1 MKLPAF
7 RLSVIGDLFESV
19 ARWADRHSPQTLF
32 ARALIIIVVPMLLLQ
47 ALSAWWFYSQR
58 GDNVTNRLAI
68 LLVRDLRML
77 IALRA
82 QFPDEA
88 HRAWIINHS
97 AQDLLLYVSFRKGIV
112 RPFKNPEYF
121 DIAAREV
128 QGALE
133 ADLKRPYYI
142 DNDIGGEQMLIEIQ
156 LNDGDV
162 MDVLVPHLRL
172 TFGSSFAY
180 VIAQLGLA
188 LVLFG
193 LAIWFMRR
201 ELVPIEHLGVA
212 ADALGKGRD
221 VPDFAFSGGTR
232 EVRNAATAFH
242 TMRIRLRRSI
252 QQRTEMLAG
261 VSHDLR
267 TPLTRMKLSLALLP
281 ESPETQELA
290 DDVSD
295 MQRMIEGYLAFAR
308 GEGDE
313 DPIPTDLSEIL
324 EDVAAGARRNNA
336 DIEVYWQGDM
346 NVELR
351 PIAMKRCLTNLVSNA
366 LRYGTVVKLQAAR
379 GRTSVEIVVDD
390 NGPGIPPDQYEDVF
404 RPFFRLDSSRNVDTG
419 GVGLGL
425 TIARDVA
432 RSHGG
437 DVALAA
443 SPLGGLRVSV
453 RIPI

>member
-1 MKLPAF
+1 MI
-7 RLSVIGDLFESV
+7 LSAARDLFERI
-19 ARWADRHSPQTLF
+19 ARFADRHSPQTLF

-77 IALRA
+77 IALRTE
-82 QFPDEA
+82 FPDDA
-88 HRAWIINHS
+88 HRAWIISRS
-97 AQDLLLYVSFRKGIV
+97 AQDLLLFVSFRKGIV
-112 RPFKNPEYF
+112 RPFQDPEYF

-133 ADLKRPYYI
+133 ADLKRNYYI
-142 DNDIGGEQMLIEIQ
+142 DNNIGGGQMLIEIQ
-156 LNDGDV
+156 LNGDDV

-180 VIAQLGLA
+180 VVAQVGLG

-193 LAIWFMRR
+193 LAIWFMHR
-201 ELVPIEHLGVA
+201 ELVPIAHLGVA

-281 ESPETQELA
+281 ESPETKELA

-295 MQRMIEGYLAFAR
+295 MERMIEGYLAFAR

-313 DPIPTDLSEIL
+313 DPIPADLSEIL
-324 EDVAAGARRNNA
+324 EDVAAGARRDNA
-336 DIEVYWQGDM
+336 NVEVTWQGDM
-346 NVELR
+346 NVQLR
-351 PIAMKRCLTNLVSNA
+351 PLAIKRCLTNLVSNA
-366 LRYGTVVKLQAAR
+366 LRYGTMVQLQAVR
-379 GRTSVEIVVDD
+379 GRTSVEITIED
-390 NGPGIPPDQYEDVF
+390 NGPGIPPDKYEDVF
-404 RPFFRLDSSRNVDTG
+404 RPFFRLDESRNVDTG

-437 DVALAA
+437 DVALAPSA
-443 SPLGGLRVSV
+443 LGGLRVIV
-453 RIPI
+453 RIPV

>member
-1 MKLPAF
+1 MRFAA
-7 RLSVIGDLFESV
+7 
-19 ARWADRHSPQTLF
+19 ARDVFDRIARFADRHSPQTLF

-82 QFPDEA
+82 DFPDDA
-88 HRAWIINHS
+88 HRAWIINHA

-112 RPFKNPEYF
+112 RPFKQPEYF

-128 QGALE
+128 QGAID
-133 ADLKRPYYI
+133 ADLRRPYYI
-142 DNDIGGEQMLIEIQ
+142 DNTVGGGQMLIEIQ

-232 EVRNAATAFH
+232 EVRNAATAFQ

-281 ESPETQELA
+281 ESPETKELA
-290 DDVSD
+290 DDVVD
-295 MQRMIEGYLAFAR
+295 MERMIEGYLAFAR

-313 DPIPTDLSEIL
+313 EPVPADLGEIL
-324 EDVAAGARRNNA
+324 EDVAAGARRDNA
-336 DIEVYWQGDM
+336 NVGVDLSGDM
-346 NVELR
+346 EVEVR
-351 PIAMKRCLTNLVSNA
+351 PLAMKRCLTNLVSNA
-366 LRYGTVVKLQAAR
+366 LRYGTTVRLQAVR
-379 GRTSVEIVVDD
+379 GRTSVEITIDD
-390 NGPGIPPDQYEDVF
+390 DGPGIPPERREDVF
-404 RPFFRLDSSRNVDTG
+404 RPFFRLDPSRNVDTG

-437 DVALAA
+437 DVSLGQSA
-443 SPLGGLRVSV
+443 LGGLRVVV
-453 RIPI
+453 RIPV

>member
-1 MKLPAF
+1 MIVAAA
-7 RLSVIGDLFESV
+7 RNLFERV
-19 ARWADRHSPQTLF
+19 ASFADQHSPQTLF

-88 HRAWIINHS
+88 HRAWIINRS

-112 RPFKNPEYF
+112 RPFKDPEYF

-232 EVRNAATAFH
+232 EVRNAATAFQ

-281 ESPETQELA
+281 ESPETLELA

-313 DPIPTDLSEIL
+313 DPIPTDLSDIL
-324 EDVAAGARRNNA
+324 EDVAAGARRNNG

-390 NGPGIPPDQYEDVF
+390 NGPGVPPDKYEDVF

-453 RIPI
+453 RIPT

>member
-1 MKLPAF
+1 MIF
-7 RLSVIGDLFESV
+7 RTARDLFERI
-19 ARWADRHSPQTLF
+19 AIFADRHSPQTLF

-58 GDNVTNRLAI
+58 GDNVTNRLAQ
-68 LLVRDLRML
+68 LLVRDLHLL
-77 IALRA
+77 ITLRSD
-82 QFPDEA
+82 FPDDQ
-88 HRAWIINHS
+88 HRAWILDHA

-112 RPFKNPEYF
+112 RPFKEPEYF

-128 QGALE
+128 QGALN

-142 DNDIGGEQMLIEIQ
+142 DNNVGGDQMLIEIQ
-156 LNDGDV
+156 LTDGDV
-162 MDVLVPHLRL
+162 MDVLVPHVRL

-180 VIAQLGLA
+180 VLAQLGLA

-221 VPDFAFSGGTR
+221 VPDFAFTGGTR
-232 EVRNAATAFH
+232 EVRNAATAFQ
-242 TMRIRLRRSI
+242 TMRIRLRRSV

-281 ESPETQELA
+281 ESPETKELA
-290 DDVSD
+290 DDVTD
-295 MQRMIEGYLAFAR
+295 MERMIEGYLAFAR

-313 DPIPTDLSEIL
+313 EPAPVDLGEIL
-324 EDVAAGARRNNA
+324 QEVATDARRDSGNV
-336 DIEVYWQGDM
+336 EVGWQGDM
-346 NVELR
+346 DVQLR
-351 PIAMKRCLTNLVSNA
+351 ALAIKRCLTNLVSNA
-366 LRYGTVVKLQAAR
+366 LRYGTKVRLQAVR
-379 GRTSVEIVVDD
+379 GRTSVEITIDD
-390 NGPGIPPDQYEDVF
+390 NGPGIPPDKYEEVF
-404 RPFFRLDSSRNVDTG
+404 RPFFRLDESRNVDTG

-437 DVALAA
+437 DVALAG
-443 SPLGGLRVSV
+443 SPMGGLRVVV
-453 RIPI
+453 RIPV

>member
-1 MKLPAF
+1 MIVSAA
-7 RLSVIGDLFESV
+7 RDLFERI
-19 ARWADRHSPQTLF
+19 ARFADRHSPQTLF

-77 IALRA
+77 IALRTE
-82 QFPDEA
+82 FPDDA
-88 HRAWIINHS
+88 HRAWIISRS
-97 AQDLLLYVSFRKGIV
+97 AQDLLLFVSFRKGIV
-112 RPFKNPEYF
+112 RPFRAPEYF

-133 ADLKRPYYI
+133 ADLKRNYYI
-142 DNDIGGEQMLIEIQ
+142 DNNIGGGQMLIEIQ
-156 LNDGDV
+156 LNDDDV

-180 VIAQLGLA
+180 VVAQVGLG

-193 LAIWFMRR
+193 LAIWFMHR
-201 ELVPIEHLGVA
+201 ELVPIAHLGVA

-281 ESPETQELA
+281 ESPETKELS

-295 MQRMIEGYLAFAR
+295 MERMIEGYLAFAR

-313 DPIPTDLSEIL
+313 DPIPTDLSELL
-324 EDVAAGARRNNA
+324 EDVAAGARRDNA
-336 DIEVYWQGDM
+336 HVEVTWQGDM

-351 PIAMKRCLTNLVSNA
+351 PLAIKRCLTNLVSNA
-366 LRYGTVVKLQAAR
+366 LRYGTMVQLQAVR
-379 GRTSVEIVVDD
+379 GRTSVEITIDD
-390 NGPGIPPDQYEDVF
+390 NGPGIPPDKYEDVF
-404 RPFFRLDSSRNVDTG
+404 RPFFRLDESRNVDTG

-437 DVALAA
+437 DVALAP
-443 SPLGGLRVSV
+443 SELGGLRVIV
-453 RIPI
+453 RIPV

>member
-1 MKLPAF
+1 MKWTAV
-7 RLSVIGDLFESV
+7 RDIFERIAQWS
-19 ARWADRHSPQTLF
+19 DKHSPQTLF

-68 LLVRDLRML
+68 LLVRDLRLL
-77 IALRA
+77 ISLRSD
-82 QFPDEA
+82 FPDDE
-88 HRAWIINHS
+88 HRQWILRRS
-97 AQDLLLYVSFRKGIV
+97 AQDLLLFVSFRKGIV
-112 RPFKNPEYF
+112 RPFKEPEYF
-121 DIAAREV
+121 DIVAREV
-128 QGALE
+128 QGALN
-133 ADLKRPYYI
+133 ADLKRPFFL
-142 DNDIGGEQMLIEIQ
+142 DNNIGGGQLLIEIQ
-156 LNDGDV
+156 LPDGDV
-162 MDVLVPHLRL
+162 MDVLVPHVRL

-180 VIAQLGLA
+180 VLAQLGLA

-281 ESPETQELA
+281 DSPETRELA
-290 DDVSD
+290 GDVDD

-313 DPIPTDLSEIL
+313 DPVMSDLSEIL
-324 EDVAAGARRNNA
+324 EDVAAGARHGSANL
-336 DIEVYWQGDM
+336 EVAWKGDM

-351 PIAMKRCLTNLVSNA
+351 PIAIKRCLTNIVSNA
-366 LRYGTVVKLQAAR
+366 QRYASEIRIEAVR
-379 GRTSVEIVVDD
+379 GRTAVEITVDD
-390 NGPGIPPDQYEDVF
+390 NGPGIPPENYEDVF
-404 RPFFRLDSSRNVDTG
+404 RPFFRLDQSRNAETG

-425 TIARDVA
+425 SIARDVA

-437 DVALAA
+437 EVTLAP
-443 SPLGGLRVSV
+443 SPLGGLRVTV
-453 RIPI
+453 RIPL

>member
-1 MKLPAF
+1 MI
-7 RLSVIGDLFESV
+7 LSAARDLFERV
-19 ARWADRHSPQTLF
+19 ARFADRHSPQTLF

-77 IALRA
+77 IALRTE
-82 QFPDEA
+82 FPDDA
-88 HRAWIINHS
+88 HRAWIMSRS
-97 AQDLLLYVSFRKGIV
+97 AQDLLLFVSFRKGMV
-112 RPFKNPEYF
+112 RPFRDPEYF

-133 ADLKRPYYI
+133 ADLKRNYYI
-142 DNDIGGEQMLIEIQ
+142 DNNIGGGQMLIEIQ

-180 VIAQLGLA
+180 VVAQVGLG

-193 LAIWFMRR
+193 LAIWFMHR
-201 ELVPIEHLGVA
+201 ELVPIAHLGVA

-267 TPLTRMKLSLALLP
+267 TPLTRMKLSLALLSD
-281 ESPETQELA
+281 SPETKELS

-295 MQRMIEGYLAFAR
+295 MERMIEGYLAFAR

-313 DPIPTDLSEIL
+313 DPIPADLSEIL
-324 EDVAAGARRNNA
+324 EDVAAGARRDNA
-336 DIEVYWQGDM
+336 NVEVTWQGDM
-346 NVELR
+346 NVQLR
-351 PIAMKRCLTNLVSNA
+351 PLAIKRCLTNLVSNA
-366 LRYGTVVKLQAAR
+366 LRYGTMVQLQAVR
-379 GRTSVEIVVDD
+379 GRTSVEIAIDD
-390 NGPGIPPDQYEDVF
+390 NGPGIPPDKYEDVF
-404 RPFFRLDSSRNVDTG
+404 RPFFRLDESRNVDTG

-437 DVALAA
+437 DMALAP
-443 SPLGGLRVSV
+443 SELGGLRVIV

>member
-1 MKLPAF
+1 MRIAGA
-7 RLSVIGDLFESV
+7 REIFERI
-19 ARWADRHSPQTLF
+19 AQWADHHSPQTLF

>member
-1 MKLPAF
+1 MKW
-7 RLSVIGDLFESV
+7 STIGDIFERIAQWS
-19 ARWADRHSPQTLF
+19 DKHSPQTLF
-32 ARALIIIVVPMLLLQ
+32 ARALLIIVVPMLLLQ

-68 LLVRDLRML
+68 LLVRDLRLL
-77 IALRA
+77 ISLRSD
-82 QFPDEA
+82 FPDDE
-88 HRAWIINHS
+88 HRDWILRRS
-97 AQDLLLYVSFRKGIV
+97 AQDLLLFVSFRKGIV
-112 RPFKNPEYF
+112 RPFKEPEYF
-121 DIAAREV
+121 DIVAREV

-133 ADLKRPYYI
+133 ADLKRPFFL
-142 DNDIGGEQMLIEIQ
+142 DNNIGGGQLLVEIQ
-156 LNDGDV
+156 LSDGGV
-162 MDVLVPHLRL
+162 MDVLVPHVRL

-180 VIAQLGLA
+180 VLAQLGLA

-281 ESPETQELA
+281 DSPETRELS
-290 DDVSD
+290 DDVDD

-313 DPIPTDLSEIL
+313 DPVMSDLSEIL
-324 EDVAAGARRNNA
+324 EDVAAGARHGKA
-336 DIEVYWQGDM
+336 SLELSWKGDM

-351 PIAMKRCLTNLVSNA
+351 PIAIKRCLTNIVSNA
-366 LRYGTVVKLQAAR
+366 QRYASEIRIEAVR
-379 GRTSVEIVVDD
+379 GRTSVEITVDD
-390 NGPGIPPDQYEDVF
+390 NGPGIPAENYEDVF
-404 RPFFRLDSSRNVDTG
+404 RPFLRLDQSRNAATG

-425 TIARDVA
+425 SIARDVA

-437 DVALAA
+437 DVTLAV
-443 SPLGGLRVSV
+443 SQLGGLRVIV
-453 RIPI
+453 RIPL